1 MLLGIELLN
10 EPLATTVPVDVL
22 ASYYS
27 NGYQTVRKYSATT
40 YVIMCQ
46 RIGNADP
53 HELYQINATFSNIVV
68 DVHYYNPF

>member
-1 MLLGIELLN
+1 MLLGIELLK

-22 ASYYS
+22 VSYYS
-27 NGYQTVRKYSATT
+27 NGYQTVRKYST

-53 HELYQINATFSNIVV
+53 HELYQINASFSNIVV